1 MVVVLVFL
9 VVMMALLAVSQR
21 RLDSLMRIESNFAQA
36 DIRGDRAR
44 AMGRALDLL
53 WTGPPPTDP
62 YECQT
67 TVETSNGPQSFTVTF
82 DRTGGNHWT
91 VRVVPTAPDED
102 PPEMPSTFAD

>member
-53 WTGPPPTDP
+53 WTGPPPADP
-62 YECQT
+62 YTCQT
-67 TVETSNGPQSFTVTF
+67 TVETSNGPQSYTVIF
-82 DRTGGNHWT
+82 ARKGGHDWR
-91 VRVVPTAPDED
+91 VRVAPTAPGDN
-102 PPEMPSTFAD
+102 PPPMPSTFAE